1 MRPDAMIFIF
11 CMLSFKP
18 KFSLSSF
25 TFIKSND
32 MDHSKEKSA
41 WIIFIDIYSHYETVL
56 GNSLA
61 VLN

>member
-1 MRPDAMIFIF
+1 
-11 CMLSFKP
+11 MLI
-18 KFSLSSF
+18 
-25 TFIKSND
+25 IKGND